1 MEAAAVLDKQGISAT
16 VIDLRTVSPLDRET
30 VCEAVAKSGRLL
42 VADEDYREFGLS
54 GELAASILEA
64 GIPAK
69 FGRVCT
75 DTVIP
80 YARELENQV
89 LPSTS
94 RIVAGALRIFSG

>member
-42 VADEDYREFGLS
+42 VVDEDYREFGLS

-64 GIPAK
+64 GILAK
-69 FGRVCT
+69 FGGFAQIRSSHMRGSSKIRFC
-75 DTVIP
+75 P
-80 YARELENQV
+80 AR
-89 LPSTS
+89 
-94 RIVAGALRIFSG
+94 AGSSPAR